1 MEQNSEVIFDRNVVE
16 FVTVAA
22 EYCAYLEDIKN
33 KTRDEFVDTIL
44 KIMPLLYIKASL
56 LPDVVSFDLED
67 PEVYVTEDIYE
78 QMHMEIEKTLG
89 EKDDYLDVFV
99 QDMKYS
105 DTPIKKNISEDLTD
119 IYQDLK
125 NFIFVFTQGINQTMN
140 DSLALCQEHFKE
152 YWGQVLVNTMRALH
166 EIKYNTIEE
175 E

>member
-56 LPDVVSFDLED
+56 LPDVISFDLED
-67 PEVYVTEDIYE
+67 LEVYVTEDIYE